1 VLVSDHYSLNP
12 VVSLKIWPSP
22 APKCCRETYIK
33 KAKPSSVLV
42 MKSSHIDQVTAQHHQ
57 ETTGNYQHLNGSELS
72 RVGPKGAILAKMV
85 KKP

>member
-1 VLVSDHYSLNP
+1 
-12 VVSLKIWPSP
+12 
-22 APKCCRETYIK
+22 
-33 KAKPSSVLV
+33 

-85 KKP
+85 KKPQ